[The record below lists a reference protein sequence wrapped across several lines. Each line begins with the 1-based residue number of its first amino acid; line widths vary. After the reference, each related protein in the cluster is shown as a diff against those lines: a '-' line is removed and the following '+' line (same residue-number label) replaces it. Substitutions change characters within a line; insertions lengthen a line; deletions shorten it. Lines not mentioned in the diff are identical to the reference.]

1 MEIIE
6 SRKEGILILSVTG
19 RLDSSTSQDFEDKLI
34 GQIKGGQGRIILD
47 FDRLEYISSAGL
59 RVLLKATREIKNAKG
74 TLVLCA
80 IKDYIQEVFD
90 LSGFASVFP
99 IAQSCDGAL
108 QKF

>member
-6 SRKEGILILSVTG
+6 SRQGDILILSIAG

-34 GQIKGGQGRIILD
+34 GQIKGGQGRIVLD

-59 RVLLKATREIKNAKG
+59 RVLLKATRELKNAKG

-80 IKDYIQEVFD
+80 IKDYIQEVFE

-99 IAQSCDGAL
+99 IAPNLDGAM